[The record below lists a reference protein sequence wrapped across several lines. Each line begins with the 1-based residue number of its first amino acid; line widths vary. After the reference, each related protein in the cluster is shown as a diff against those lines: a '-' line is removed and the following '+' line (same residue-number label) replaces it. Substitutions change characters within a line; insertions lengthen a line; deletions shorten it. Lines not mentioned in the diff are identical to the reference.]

1 MTDKD
6 GKDAMRTQWTVVL
19 ETGKDGD
26 DQRALRGIRWICKTA
41 LRGWGLKVI
50 KITDRKNNEHG

>member
-1 MTDKD
+1 MD
-6 GKDAMRTQWTVVL
+6 GKKSGGRTRWVVVL

-26 DQRALRGIRWICKTA
+26 DQRALRGLRWLCKVA

-50 KITDRKNNEHG
+50 TLKTAKANDASE